1 MASELLLSLR
11 NYKAIFSADI
21 RIGSMTI
28 VAGPNGSGK
37 STISRAVHSI
47 CNMSIMYRQYADR
60 HAWTQI
66 AKLVG
71 KIIDLGRCLQP
82 ASSVSAY
89 NAKASS
95 ENQGGPDFEDMVKT
109 LGFDKTVKAVSD
121 YVDKTFDLYSRGKDE
136 ASSRAFSALV
146 AACEMDMPLVGED
159 AVRIVVHDK
168 LNAAGRDYSVW
179 IQKREYEVYNEASQE
194 VRTWL
199 ASPGYVCLSENNA
212 KVYETNKDDNPGI
225 APAADLKEIF
235 GVTRA
240 LYITSP
246 LVSTPVLDKDGRI
259 GFNDGF
265 TFKAEEKEGFD
276 GAEFFSVMR
285 GRVDSEDAED
295 FVGGKKWVYHRADG
309 LTVDID
315 ACATGLRSFSILQ
328 ILCKY
333 QLLDEGTL
341 LIVDEPEAHLHPK
354 WIVEY
359 ARTLVGLVGKYKIRL
374 LIATHSPYFLNAIE
388 HFVSA
393 ERIGNEVR
401 FYEMTDSDGQE
412 KAYVA
417 KDVSDN
423 PNSIY
428 KSMYEPFAM

>member
-11 NYKAIFSADI
+11 NYKAISSADI

-71 KIIDLGRCLQP
+71 KIVDLGRSLQP
-82 ASSVSAY
+82 TSSLSAY
-89 NAKASS
+89 NVKTLAANH
-95 ENQGGPDFEDMVKT
+95 EGPDFEGMLKPHGFEKT
-109 LGFDKTVKAVSD
+109 LKSVFDYA
-121 YVDKTFDLYSRGKDE
+121 DKVFDLYLNGKNDVS
-136 ASSRAFSALV
+136 ARAFSALV
-146 AACEMDMPLVGED
+146 AALGETEKILD
-159 AVRIVVHDK
+159 EGAVKVVVHEK
-168 LNAAGRDYSVW
+168 LNAAERDYLAW
-179 IQKREYEVYNEASQE
+179 IKNREYEVYNEAAQE
-194 VRTWL
+194 VRMWL
-199 ASPGYVCLSENNA
+199 ASPGYVCLSEDNT
-212 KVYETNKDDNPGI
+212 KVYETTKSDKTGI
-225 APAADLKEIF
+225 KSAADLAEIF

-246 LVSTPVLDKDGRI
+246 LVSTPVLDKEGRI

-265 TFKAEEKEGFD
+265 TFKAVAQEGFD
-276 GAEFFSVMR
+276 SAEFFSVMK
-285 GRVDSEDAED
+285 GSVDSEDADD
-295 FVGGKKWVYHRADG
+295 FANGKKWVYHRSDG
-309 LTVDID
+309 LAVDID

-328 ILCKY
+328 VLCKY

-374 LIATHSPYFLNAIE
+374 LIATHSPYFLNALE
-388 HFVSA
+388 HFVPA
-393 ERIGNEVR
+393 ERMGTDVR
-401 FYEMTDSDGQE
+401 FYEMTDLDGQE
-412 KAYVA
+412 KKY
-417 KDVSDN
+417 KSEDVSDN

-428 KSMYEPFAM
+428 KTMYEPFAM